1 MWMVCGSWSDTN
13 VVGCGVQSLQALEK
27 ISHEHPTACL
37 RAGALMAVL
46 SYLDFFSTGVQV
58 SVDDGC
64 GGRGCDAAWACAR
77 EELMLCGCE

>member
-1 MWMVCGSWSDTN
+1 MLHCVMRGLADMN
-13 VVGCGVQSLQALEK
+13 VVWRGVQSLQALEK

-58 SVDDGC
+58 SIGDGC
-64 GGRGCDAAWACAR
+64 RNWGFV
-77 EELMLCGCE
+77 E